1 MPVIIGAVLLSEK
14 SLFQIINIGIS
25 NIGDAL

>member
-1 MPVIIGAVLLSEK
+1 MLVIIGAVLLSEK
-14 SLFQIINIGIS
+14 SLFPIINIGIS